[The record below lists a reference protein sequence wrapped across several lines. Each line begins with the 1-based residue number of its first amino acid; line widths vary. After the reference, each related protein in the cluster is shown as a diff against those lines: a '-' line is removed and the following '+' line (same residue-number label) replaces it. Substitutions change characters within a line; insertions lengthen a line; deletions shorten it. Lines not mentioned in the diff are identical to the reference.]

1 MKLTKYGFRLNLIG
15 FASFL
20 SWLGIVTSLLGIIGG
35 IVAIIIV
42 TTVSDT
48 LLDPTLKIIIISIW
62 SILLLFSIPY
72 LVMWGFLRIN
82 TDKRDIK
89 VIETIAR
96 IYCYVI
102 GALEIIISICGMA
115 SSVILIIM
123 WQVIAVFVGTFVGST
138 VYLFFAS
145 LKIHGIR
152 RKQNKLL
159 GIYLFFRYFCIL
171 LILPMILSILS
182 MIISPSRILITNIGP
197 IIFFILD
204 MGLNI
209 ILHSIRAN
217 RNTVGLLNSEENNM
231 GSGEDNMDSGDDNMG
246 SSSSSII

>member
-1 MKLTKYGFRLNLIG
+1 MELVEKMKLTRFGFRLNLIG
-15 FASFL
+15 FTSFL
-20 SWLGIVTSLLGIIGG
+20 SWLGIVTTLLGIIGS

-48 LLDPTLKIIIISIW
+48 SLDTTLKIIIISIW
-62 SILLLFSIPY
+62 SIITLLSIPY
-72 LVMWGFLRIN
+72 LVMWVFLKIN
-82 TDKRDIK
+82 TNKRDIK

-102 GALEIIISICGMA
+102 GALEIIIAICGVI
-115 SSVILIIM
+115 SSVYILSTTYWSSIM
-123 WQVIAVFVGTFVGST
+123 AVLVGTIVGLI

-152 RKQNKLL
+152 RKQNELF
-159 GIYLFFRYFCIL
+159 GIYLGFRYFFFL
-171 LILPMILSILS
+171 LILPS
-182 MIISPSRILITNIGP
+182 MIFSPLRILITNIGSV
-197 IIFFILD
+197 IFFILD

-217 RNTVGLLNSEENNM
+217 KDTAGLLNSEENNL
-231 GSGEDNMDSGDDNMG
+231 G
-246 SSSSSII
+246 SSSPSII